1 MDYVKHSLHHLSA
14 KHIARDGALLSAA
27 LGTIILVSLSYNAEI
42 WHDDYPRAI
51 QAQAGP
57 MSARA
62 KRQRQVVAVPFLTTL
77 LGGLV
82 ASNLALKRQHGGQL
96 PFLSAFL
103 NAYAN
108 AYAVATVFNV
118 VDLLVLDYLI
128 LVGIHPAFAVL
139 PGTNGMPEYRDV
151 RFHFLGFL
159 KGLGFGIVPS
169 LIIAWMTSRHTHHP

>member
-1 MDYVKHSLHHLSA
+1 MEYVKNSMHHLSA
-14 KHIARDGALLSAA
+14 KHIARDGTLISSA
-27 LGTIILVSLSYNAEI
+27 LGAIILVSLYYNAEI
-42 WHDDYPRAI
+42 WHDDYPLAI
-51 QAQAGP
+51 QAKAGP

-62 KRQRQVVAVPFLTTL
+62 KRQRRIVAVPFLTTL

-96 PFLSAFL
+96 PFLTAFL
-103 NAYAN
+103 N

-118 VDLLVLDYLI
+118 VDLLVLDYLL
-128 LVGIHPAFAVL
+128 LVGIQPAFAVL

-169 LIIAWMTSRHTHHP
+169 LIIAWMTSRHLHHP